1 MECGEIIKYL
11 RIKNGLTQDELG
23 VILGVKKSAIQK
35 YESGAI
41 QNLKMETLKQ
51 LCDYFDVA
59 PFAFTHPERVKDI
72 EHVIEF
78 YRRAAV
84 LTDSI
89 IANLNNEGMDRL
101 EAYIYDL
108 LKIEDYKKTV

>member
-11 RIKNGLTQDELG
+11 RIKKGLTQDELG

-35 YESGAI
+35 YEYGAI
-41 QNLKMETLKQ
+41 QNSKMDTLKR
-51 LCDYFDVA
+51 LCDYFSVA
-59 PFAFTHPERVKDI
+59 PFVFTYPERVKDI

-78 YRRAAV
+78 YRRASV

-89 IANLNNEGMDRL
+89 ITGLNSEGMDRL

-108 LKIEDYKKTV
+108 LKIEDYRKTV